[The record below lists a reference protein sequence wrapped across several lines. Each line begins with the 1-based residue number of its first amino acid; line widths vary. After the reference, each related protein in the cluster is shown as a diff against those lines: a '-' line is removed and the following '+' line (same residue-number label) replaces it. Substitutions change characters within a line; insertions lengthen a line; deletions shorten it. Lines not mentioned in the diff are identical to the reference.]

1 MTKKWL
7 GLGLSILI
15 LLIGYFLPATVGL
28 TQPGKM
34 SIAILLAGIVLWV
47 TEVMPLAIT
56 ALFLMICM
64 PYFDIFNW
72 STTWSKFI
80 SSVIFFII
88 ATFAISVALIK
99 TSLATRIAGVLV
111 RWSKGNSKRLVLGF
125 ITGTALLSSVC
136 NNVPACSLFMSLAM
150 SILITD
156 KAIPGK
162 SNLGKCLMI
171 GIPFG
176 SMVGGTMTP
185 AGTSINIMAI
195 GLLEEANG
203 TTISFLDWMLMGI
216 PFTMIIVPI
225 CWLSLIMIFKPEDIS
240 QKSIDIINNMVST
253 TGKLNKE
260 EKKIITII
268 ALMLVAWIASTWV
281 PWLDATGVAVMGLIA
296 FFLPGIEVM
305 TWNEF
310 VQGVSWEVVLMIGGV
325 NAVAAGIM
333 STGAATWIVDSVM
346 GGAANWSYP
355 MLAGVT
361 ATVMAILHAI
371 CPVGPAI
378 CGMATVPISGLATLI
393 GGSPVVLTIIVAF
406 GAGITFLL
414 PLDCVPLI
422 TYGKGYYKMA
432 DMIKAGIIPTI
443 AVILV
448 SAFFLPVLGTLIGL

>member
-1 MTKKWL
+1 MKKKWL
-7 GLGLSILI
+7 GLGLGILI
-15 LLIGYFLPATVGL
+15 LFTGYFWPETAGL

-34 SIAILLAGIVLWV
+34 SIAILMAGIVLWV

-56 ALFLMICM
+56 ALLLMVCM
-64 PYFDIFNW
+64 PYFEIFNW

-99 TSLATRIAGVLV
+99 TSLATRIAGVLIK
-111 RWSKGNSKRLVLGF
+111 WSQGNSKRLVLGF
-125 ITGTALLSSVC
+125 MAGTALLSAVC
-136 NNVPACSLFMSLAM
+136 NNVPACSLFMSLAL

-156 KAIPGK
+156 NAIPGK

-176 SMVGGTMTP
+176 AMIGGTMTP
-185 AGTSINIMAI
+185 AGTSINIMAM
-195 GLLEEANG
+195 GLLEEATG
-203 TTISFLDWMLMGI
+203 ITISFLDWMLMGI
-216 PFTMIIVPI
+216 PFAIIIVPV

-240 QKSIDIINNMVST
+240 QKSIDILQNRVVT
-253 TGKLNKE
+253 TEKLNKE
-260 EKKIITII
+260 EKKIIIII
-268 ALMLVAWIASTWV
+268 AVMLAAWIASTWI
-281 PWLDATGVAVMGLIA
+281 PWLDATGIAVMGLIA
-296 FFLPGIEVM
+296 FFFPGIEVLS
-305 TWNEF
+305 WDEF
-310 VQGVSWEVVLMIGGV
+310 IKGVSWEVVLMIGGV

-333 STGAATWIVDSVM
+333 STGAAAWIVDSIM
-346 GGAANWSYP
+346 GGASGWSYP

-361 ATVMAILHAI
+361 ATVMAVLHGI

-378 CGMATVPISGLATLI
+378 CGMATVPISGLAELI
-393 GGSPVVLTIIVAF
+393 NASPAVLTIIVAF

-422 TYGKGYYKMA
+422 TYGKGYYKMV
-432 DMIKAGIIPTI
+432 DMVKAGIIPTI

-448 SAFFLPVLGTLIGL
+448 SAFMLPPLGALIGL